1 MNRSVKQQLDEYL
14 SALDVA
20 KFIRED
26 PISFPW
32 LYSRVCTGQ
41 IRLDNGKVQRTYSG
55 WDHVGN
61 YYDLRNV
68 EIMAFIAAM
77 IAWGNRKTI
86 LRDIAK
92 VHERMGSLQ
101 PREWLAEGKYK
112 EIPDNECIH
121 RTLKGREFKACMKR
135 LEDIY
140 RKYDS
145 VEIYLIQNGCTT
157 IKSALLV
164 LGGIVFAGAKMG
176 SNDRSSFKRL
186 NMAFRWLVRDKQCD
200 LGVWS
205 RFKKK
210 DLYIPLDTHVAAQ
223 ARKLGITNRRTM
235 DWRTVEEITAALR
248 EMDPNDPV
256 KYDLALFQMGI
267 DSKKKND

>member
-1 MNRSVKQQLDEYL
+1 MSQSVKQKLDKYL
-14 SALDVA
+14 SGFDVED
-20 KFIRED
+20 FLSND
-26 PISFPW
+26 PIAFPW
-32 LYSRVCTGQ
+32 MYSRACTGE
-41 IRLDNGKVQRTYSG
+41 IRLDNGKTYSG
-55 WDHVGN
+55 YDRYGN
-61 YYDLRNV
+61 FYDLRNV

-86 LRDIAK
+86 LRDIAN
-92 VHERMGSLQ
+92 VHKRMTFTQ
-101 PREWLAEGKYK
+101 PKEWLAEGKYK
-112 EIPDNECIH
+112 EISDDECIH
-121 RTLKGREFKACMKR
+121 RTLKGKEFKACMKR

-157 IKSALLV
+157 IKAALLV

-267 DSKKKND
+267 DSKNLKTKKK